1 MIFRYLHPPPAR
13 EACVFGSSDHEH
25 KDQIPARGQERIGIG
40 EGLPGNADVTLHELK
55 LLLRVEG

>member
-13 EACVFGSSDHEH
+13 EACVFGSSGHEH

-40 EGLPGNADVTLHELK
+40 EGLS
-55 LLLRVEG
+55 